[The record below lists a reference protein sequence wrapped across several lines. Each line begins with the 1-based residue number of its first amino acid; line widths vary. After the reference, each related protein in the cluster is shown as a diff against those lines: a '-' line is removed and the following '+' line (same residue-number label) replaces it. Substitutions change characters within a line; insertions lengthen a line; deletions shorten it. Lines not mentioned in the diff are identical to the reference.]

1 MESQQ
6 PPEIRLIGELFQTY
20 ILAEIDGM
28 FVAVDKHAAHE
39 RILYE
44 ELKAQNDHPM
54 ERQLLLSPIRLT
66 LSREE
71 YGCVLDHLEQIQH
84 MGFLAENF
92 GDSSI
97 LIREIPL
104 VLDQHNCQEVFE
116 DLINNI
122 CQNKKDITPK
132 VLDDLYHSM
141 ACKAA
146 IKANDHNTPEE
157 LYQLLQR
164 VWTDESIRYC
174 PHGRPVI
181 LTFTKERFEKQFGRT

>member
-1 MESQQ
+1 M
-6 PPEIRLIGELFQTY
+6 
-20 ILAEIDGM
+20 
-28 FVAVDKHAAHE
+28 
-39 RILYE
+39 
-44 ELKAQNDHPM
+44 
-54 ERQLLLSPIRLT
+54 
-66 LSREE
+66 
-71 YGCVLDHLEQIQH
+71 
-84 MGFLAENF
+84 
-92 GDSSI
+92 
-97 LIREIPL
+97 
-104 VLDQHNCQEVFE
+104 LDQHNCQEVFE

-146 IKANDHNTPEE
+146 IKANHHNTPEE

-181 LTFTKERFEKQFGRT
+181 LMFTKERFEKQFGRT